1 MATIMPM
8 ILKADARVRGYSEKG
23 QENIVDYMN
32 ERIDALEQGN
42 SPQPSDGKPSTGL
55 LIWRFNRSNAICTII
70 LVLTQKNHEM

>member
-23 QENIVDYMN
+23 QETIVNFFENIVDYMN

-42 SPQPSDGKPSTGL
+42 SPQPSDGKPSKATRGE
-55 LIWRFNRSNAICTII
+55 
-70 LVLTQKNHEM
+70 V